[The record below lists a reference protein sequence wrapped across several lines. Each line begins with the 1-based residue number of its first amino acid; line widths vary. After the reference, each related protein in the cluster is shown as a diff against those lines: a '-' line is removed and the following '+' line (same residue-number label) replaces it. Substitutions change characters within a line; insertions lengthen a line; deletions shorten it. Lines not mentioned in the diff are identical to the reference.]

1 MDIEREYYNMMKSVD
16 KITESATLTE
26 DQVNEIDKVLEEN
39 IENTP
44 DLKLVQSLPSNNGVS
59 ENTDSDQGYMK
70 KANIVVDPYTG
81 ENKIVSTVN
90 EDEESIDDMSF
101 EDLVAGI
108 ESGEIKVPE
117 DDTPI
122 SKEELKSNFGI
133 LDDNGNITVS
143 DEDFMTILEVVN
155 RRNNKEDF
163 NVYKALPKVIQ
174 RQIDEGIGL
183 PPEGS
188 SVITNNPIRA
198 MRNATAEALIDEVLL
213 HSTMER
219 AQTNLNKEI
228 EEVFKST
235 ASEVAEYSIGY
246 TKERNEKYRE
256 YAEGLED
263 EEKKKKLLETL
274 DVIDSAYDLNVLK
287 EFAKTCKIKKYDI
300 ENPKNYFRDF
310 MYKYKDQA
318 YNIYDINLTLP
329 MLERHIV
336 DDENYNKAD
345 IVAFMVCFC
354 KYIRN
359 FNVENTLDHAFM
371 YYVIYNIC
379 IVDSL
384 PESSKEVSD
393 KFMNNIKEVI
403 NNLKERNPFLK

>member
-1 MDIEREYYNMMKSVD
+1 MDIEREYYNMMKSAD
-16 KITESATLTE
+16 KITESVTLTE
-26 DQVNEIDKVLEEN
+26 DQVNEIDKVMKEN

-59 ENTDSDQGYMK
+59 ENTDSDQGYIK

-90 EDEESIDDMSF
+90 EDEETIDDMSF

-117 DDTPI
+117 DNTPI

-143 DEDFMTILEVVN
+143 NEDFMTILEVVN

-198 MRNATAEALIDEVLL
+198 MRNATAEALIDEVIL
-213 HSTMER
+213 HLIMER

-235 ASEVAEYSIGY
+235 ATEVAEYSIGY

-274 DVIDSAYDLNVLK
+274 DVIDSAYDLNTLK

-345 IVAFMVCFC
+345 IIAFMVCFC